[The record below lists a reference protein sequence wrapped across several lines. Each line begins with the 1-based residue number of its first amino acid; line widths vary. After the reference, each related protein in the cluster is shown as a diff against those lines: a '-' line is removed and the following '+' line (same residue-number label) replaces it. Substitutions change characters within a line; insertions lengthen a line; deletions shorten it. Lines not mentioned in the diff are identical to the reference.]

1 MLNGW
6 PNSRQHSNN
15 QQSAFSIQHSA
26 FNNPTMPSAFSNR
39 RSAIAALATAVVIT
53 VANPALAQPRYSAK
67 QTGDI
72 VQLRDSRTDTTVSVM
87 TSLSNAYEM
96 VVKGQNLIRMTFAT
110 VDEFRAR
117 PGLNG
122 IPLLAPFANRLDEQ
136 AFYANGKKYNFDME
150 LGNVR
155 GAIPIHGYL
164 SSAKD
169 WKLVEAKADSSAA
182 WVTTRLDFYRNPQW
196 MQQFPFAHTLQMTYR
211 LQDGV
216 LEVRTRIEN
225 LSVEPMP
232 VAIGFHPYFQLTDSM
247 REDWTLSVG
256 AKTQWLLAQNKIPTG
271 ETEPIEKLFPNPHAV
286 PLKDF
291 DLDHV
296 FGDLERDAQG
306 RAVMSVK
313 GKAQQLDVVVGP
325 NYRSVVLYSP
335 NPANARGGAAGA
347 GGRGRG
353 GAAAQAPAAPAAETA
368 PAAPPTVALTG
379 TNPNVP
385 NRGFIAFEPM
395 VGITDS
401 MNLAHKGLYKELQS
415 IPPGGTWQESFW
427 LRPKGF

>member
-1 MLNGW
+1 MRSTMN
-6 PNSRQHSNN
+6 R
-15 QQSAFSIQHSA
+15 AFTVVA
-26 FNNPTMPSAFSNR
+26 CLCAVLVFPD
-39 RSAIAALATAVVIT
+39 RSA
-53 VANPALAQPRYSAK
+53 AQARYSIK

-72 VQLRDSRTDTTVSVM
+72 VQLRDARSDTTVSVM

-110 VDEFRAR
+110 VDEFRDR

-155 GAIPIHGYL
+155 GTIPIHGYL
-164 SSAKD
+164 SAAKD
-169 WKLVEAKADSSAA
+169 WKLVEAKADGKAA
-182 WVTTRLDFYRNPQW
+182 WVTNRLEFYRNPQW
-196 MQQFPFAHTLQMTYR
+196 MKQFPFAHTLQMTYR

-216 LEVRTRIEN
+216 LEVQTRIEN

-232 VAIGFHPYFQLTDSM
+232 VAIGFHPYFQLTDST
-247 REDWTLSVG
+247 REDWTISVG
-256 AKTQWLLAQNKIPTG
+256 ARSQWLLAENKIPTG
-271 ETEPIEKLFPNPHAV
+271 ETEPIGKLFPDPHAV

-313 GKAQQLDVVVGP
+313 GKSQQLDVLVGP
-325 NYRSVVLYSP
+325 NYRSIVLYSP
-335 NPANARGGAAGA
+335 NPANARGRGA
-347 GGRGRG
+347 GRGRG
-353 GAAAQAPAAPAAETA
+353 APATATAPAPAAPAS
-368 PAAPPTVALTG
+368 PTVPLTG
-379 TNPNVP
+379 TNPNIP

-395 VGITDS
+395 VGITSS

>member
-1 MLNGW
+1 MSE
-6 PNSRQHSNN
+6 P
-15 QQSAFSIQHSA
+15 QSTIPKIS
-26 FNNPTMPSAFSNR
+26 MPSTISNR
-39 RSAIAALATAVVIT
+39 RSAIVALAAAALACATA
-53 VANPALAQPRYSAK
+53 AGAQSRYSAK

-72 VQLRDSRTDTTVSVM
+72 VQLRDTRTDTTVSVM

-96 VVKGQNLIRMTFAT
+96 VVKGQNLIRMTFAS

-164 SSAKD
+164 SGAKD
-169 WKLVEAKADSSAA
+169 WTLVEAKADGNAA
-182 WVTTRLDFYRNPQW
+182 WVTSKLDFYRNPQW
-196 MQQFPFAHTLQMTYR
+196 MKQFPFAHTLQMTYR

-232 VAIGFHPYFQLTDSM
+232 VAIGFHPYFQLTDST
-247 REDWTLSVG
+247 REDWTLSIG
-256 AKTQWLLAQNKIPTG
+256 AKTQWLLAPNKVPTG
-271 ETEPIEKLFPNPHAV
+271 ETEPIQKLLPDPHAV
-286 PLKDF
+286 ALKDF

-313 GKAQQLDVVVGP
+313 GKTQQLDVLLGP
-325 NYRSVVLYSP
+325 NYRAVVLYSP
-335 NPANARGGAAGA
+335 NPANARGGGA

-353 GAAAQAPAAPAAETA
+353 GAADAGAPVAAT
-368 PAAPPTVALTG
+368 PPTVPLTG
-379 TNPNVP
+379 TNAVLP

-401 MNLAHKGLYKELQS
+401 MNLAQKGLYKELQS

>member
-1 MLNGW
+1 MNRSFKAVIFAGFCGFLAF
-6 PNSRQHSNN
+6 PNL
-15 QQSAFSIQHSA
+15 SA
-26 FNNPTMPSAFSNR
+26 
-39 RSAIAALATAVVIT
+39 
-53 VANPALAQPRYSAK
+53 AQARYSAK

-72 VQLRDSRTDTTVSVM
+72 VQLRDARTDTTVSVM
-87 TSLSNAYEM
+87 TTLSNAYEM
-96 VVKGQNLIRMTFAT
+96 VVKGQNLIRMTFAS
-110 VDEFRAR
+110 VDDFRAR

-155 GAIPIHGYL
+155 GAIPIHSYL
-164 SSAKD
+164 SGAKD
-169 WKLVEAKADSSAA
+169 WTLVEAKADGNAA
-182 WVTTRLDFYRNPQW
+182 WVTNKLEFYRNPQW
-196 MQQFPFAHTLQMTYR
+196 MKQFPFAHILQMTYR

-216 LEVRTRIEN
+216 LEVQTRIEN
-225 LSVEPMP
+225 LSIEPMP
-232 VAIGFHPYFQLTDSM
+232 VAIGFHPYFQLTDSS
-247 REDWTLSVG
+247 REDWTLSIG
-256 AKTQWLLAQNKIPTG
+256 AKTHWLLAQNKIPTG
-271 ETEPIEKLFPNPHAV
+271 ETEPIQKIFPDPHAV
-286 PLKDF
+286 ALKDV
-291 DLDHV
+291 DLDDV

-313 GKAQQLDVVVGP
+313 GKAQQLDVLLGP

-335 NPANARGGAAGA
+335 NPANARGGGA
-347 GGRGRG
+347 GGAGRGRG
-353 GAAAQAPAAPAAETA
+353 GQAPNAATTPTPATS
-368 PAAPPTVALTG
+368 PAVPLTG
-379 TNPNVP
+379 TNPNLP

-401 MNLAHKGLYKELQS
+401 MNLAQKGLYKELQS

>member
-1 MLNGW
+1 MN
-6 PNSRQHSNN
+6 R
-15 QQSAFSIQHSA
+15 AFTVVA
-26 FNNPTMPSAFSNR
+26 CLCAVLVFPD
-39 RSAIAALATAVVIT
+39 RSA
-53 VANPALAQPRYSAK
+53 AQARYSIK

-72 VQLRDSRTDTTVSVM
+72 VQLRDARSDTTVSVM

-110 VDEFRAR
+110 VDEFRDR

-155 GAIPIHGYL
+155 GTIPIHGYL
-164 SSAKD
+164 SAAKD
-169 WKLVEAKADSSAA
+169 WKLVEAKADGKAA
-182 WVTTRLDFYRNPQW
+182 WVTNRLEFYRNPQW
-196 MQQFPFAHTLQMTYR
+196 MKQFPFAHTLQMTYR

-216 LEVRTRIEN
+216 LEVQTRIEN

-232 VAIGFHPYFQLTDSM
+232 VAIGFHPYFQLTDST
-247 REDWTLSVG
+247 REDWTISVG
-256 AKTQWLLAQNKIPTG
+256 ARSQWLLAENKIPTG
-271 ETEPIEKLFPNPHAV
+271 ETEPIGKLFPDPHAV

-313 GKAQQLDVVVGP
+313 GKSQQLDVLVGP

-335 NPANARGGAAGA
+335 NPANARGRGA
-347 GGRGRG
+347 GRGRG
-353 GAAAQAPAAPAAETA
+353 APATAPVAPAS
-368 PAAPPTVALTG
+368 PTVPLTG
-379 TNPNVP
+379 TNPNIP

-395 VGITDS
+395 VGITNS

-427 LRPKGF
+427 VRPKGF

>member
-1 MLNGW
+1 MHRVFSVVALLCAVL
-6 PNSRQHSNN
+6 
-15 QQSAFSIQHSA
+15 AF
-26 FNNPTMPSAFSNR
+26 PD
-39 RSAIAALATAVVIT
+39 RSA
-53 VANPALAQPRYSAK
+53 AQARYSIK

-72 VQLRDSRTDTTVSVM
+72 VQLRDARSDTTVSVM

-155 GAIPIHGYL
+155 GTIPIHGYL
-164 SSAKD
+164 SSARD
-169 WKLVEAKADSSAA
+169 WKLVEAKADGKAA
-182 WVTTRLDFYRNPQW
+182 WVTNRLEFYRNPQW
-196 MQQFPFAHTLQMTYR
+196 MKQFPFAHNLQMTYR

-216 LEVRTRIEN
+216 LEVQTRIEN

-232 VAIGFHPYFQLTDSM
+232 VAIGFHPYFQLTDST
-247 REDWTLSVG
+247 REDWVISVG
-256 AKTQWLLAQNKIPTG
+256 ARSQWLLAENKIPTG
-271 ETEPIEKLFPNPHAV
+271 ETEPIGKLFPDPQAV

-296 FGDLERDAQG
+296 FGDLERDGQG
-306 RAVMSVK
+306 RAVMSVR
-313 GKAQQLDVVVGP
+313 GKSQQLEVIVGP
-325 NYRSVVLYSP
+325 NYRAMVLYSP
-335 NPANARGGAAGA
+335 NPASARGGGT
-347 GGRGRG
+347 GRGRG
-353 GAAAQAPAAPAAETA
+353 APPSPAAAGSSPSVP
-368 PAAPPTVALTG
+368 LTG
-379 TNPNVP
+379 TSPNIP

-395 VGITDS
+395 VGITNS

-427 LRPKGF
+427 LRPRGF

>member
-1 MLNGW
+1 MT
-6 PNSRQHSNN
+6 SF
-15 QQSAFSIQHSA
+15 A
-26 FNNPTMPSAFSNR
+26 
-39 RSAIAALATAVVIT
+39 AVVLL
-53 VANPALAQPRYSAK
+53 VAAVNPAVAQPRYSIK

-72 VQLRDSRTDTTVSVM
+72 VQLRDTRTDTTVSVM

-164 SSAKD
+164 SAAKD
-169 WKLVEAKADSSAA
+169 WKMVEAKADVNAA
-182 WVTTRLDFYRNPQW
+182 WVTNKLDFYRNPQW

-216 LEVRTRIEN
+216 LEVRTRIDN
-225 LSVEPMP
+225 LSIEPMP
-232 VAIGFHPYFQLTDSM
+232 VAIGFHPYFQLTDST

-271 ETEPIEKLFPNPHAV
+271 ETEPIEKFFPDRHAV

-313 GKAQQLDVVVGP
+313 GKTQQLDVLVGP
-325 NYRSVVLYSP
+325 NYKAIVLYSP
-335 NPANARGGAAGA
+335 NPANARGGGG

-353 GAAAQAPAAPAAETA
+353 AGGPPA
-368 PAAPPTVALTG
+368 PAAPPATTTPGVALTG
-379 TNPNVP
+379 TSENVP
-385 NRGFIAFEPM
+385 NRGFIAIEPM

-401 MNLAHKGLYKELQS
+401 MNLAQKGLYKELQS
-415 IPPGGTWQESFW
+415 VPPGGTWQESFW

>member
-1 MLNGW
+1 MKL
-6 PNSRQHSNN
+6 NSRHH
-15 QQSAFSIQHSA
+15 AVLIL
-26 FNNPTMPSAFSNR
+26 
-39 RSAIAALATAVVIT
+39 AIATASATS
-53 VANPALAQPRYSAK
+53 LSAQERYSAK

-72 VQLRDSRTDTTVSVM
+72 VQLRDTKTDTTVSVM
-87 TSLSNAYEM
+87 TSVSNAYEM

-122 IPLLAPFANRLDEQ
+122 IPLLAPFANRLDEP

-155 GAIPIHGYL
+155 GPIPIHGYL
-164 SSAKD
+164 SGAKD
-169 WKLVEAKADSSAA
+169 WKMVEAKADGNAA
-182 WVTTRLDFYRNPQW
+182 WVTNQLDFYRNPQW
-196 MQQFPFAHTLQMTYR
+196 MQQFPFAHTLTMTYR

-225 LSVEPMP
+225 VSIEPMP
-232 VAIGFHPYFQLTDSM
+232 VAIGFHPYFQLTDST
-247 REDWTLSVG
+247 REDWTLSIG
-256 AKTQWLLAQNKIPTG
+256 AKTHWLLAENKIPTG
-271 ETEPIEKLFPNPHAV
+271 ETEPIEKMFSDRHAV

-291 DLDHV
+291 DLDDV
-296 FGDLERDAQG
+296 YGDLERDAQG
-306 RAVMSVK
+306 RAVVSVK
-313 GKAQQLDVVVGP
+313 GKGQQLDVILGP
-325 NYRSVVLYSP
+325 NYKSIVLYSP
-335 NPANARGGAAGA
+335 NPANARGGAG

-353 GAAAQAPAAPAAETA
+353 GNAPTPAPAPTPAAPSV
-368 PAAPPTVALTG
+368 PLTG
-379 TNPNVP
+379 MNPNLP
-385 NRGFIAFEPM
+385 NRGFMAIEPM

-415 IPPGGTWQESFW
+415 IPPGGKWEESFW

>member
-1 MLNGW
+1 MKQ
-6 PNSRQHSNN
+6 PFR
-15 QQSAFSIQHSA
+15 
-26 FNNPTMPSAFSNR
+26 
-39 RSAIAALATAVVIT
+39 AIALAAGVSGTLALHTAAAVQ
-53 VANPALAQPRYSAK
+53 ARYTAR
-67 QTGDI
+67 QTGDV
-72 VQLRDSRTDTTVSVM
+72 VQLRDNRTDTTVSVL

-96 VVKGQNLIRMTFAT
+96 VVKGQNVIRVPFAS
-110 VDEFRAR
+110 VDEFRTR

-136 AFYANGKKYNFDME
+136 AFYANGRKYNFDME

-164 SSAKD
+164 SAAKD
-169 WKLVEAKADSSAA
+169 WKLVEAKADANSA
-182 WVTTRLDFYRNPQW
+182 WITSKLDFYRNPQW
-196 MQQFPFAHTLQMTYR
+196 MKQFPFAHTLEMTYR

-216 LEVRTRIEN
+216 LEVRTRIDN
-225 LSVEPMP
+225 LSNEPMP
-232 VAIGFHPYFQLTDSM
+232 VAVGFHPYFQLTDST
-247 REDWTLSVG
+247 REEWTLSIG

-271 ETEPIEKLFPNPHAV
+271 ETEPIQKFFPDPHAV
-286 PLKDF
+286 ALKDF

-313 GKAQQLDVVVGP
+313 GKTQQLDVLLGP

-335 NPANARGGAAGA
+335 NPATARGGG
-347 GGRGRG
+347 GSGRGRG
-353 GAAAQAPAAPAAETA
+353 QAPAEGAATSPASGVSI
-368 PAAPPTVALTG
+368 PLTG
-379 TNPNVP
+379 APNTAP

-395 VGITDS
+395 AGITNS

-415 IPPGGTWQESFW
+415 VAPGGTWQESFW
-427 LRPKGF
+427 LRPSRF

>member
-1 MLNGW
+1 VAAPKVRFGVD
-6 PNSRQHSNN
+6 N
-15 QQSAFSIQHSA
+15 QQSTTLRISMQ
-26 FNNPTMPSAFSNR
+26 
-39 RSAIAALATAVVIT
+39 SAISNQKSAILPFAVAAVLTATANI
-53 VANPALAQPRYSAK
+53 ASAQPRYSAK

-72 VQLRDSRTDTTVSVM
+72 VQLRDTKTDTTVSVM
-87 TSLSNAYEM
+87 TSVSNAYEM
-96 VVKGQNLIRMTFAT
+96 VVKGQNLIRITFAT
-110 VDEFRAR
+110 VDDFRAR

-122 IPLLAPFANRLDEQ
+122 IPLLAPFANRLDET

-155 GAIPIHGYL
+155 GPIPIHGYL
-164 SSAKD
+164 TGAKD
-169 WKLVEAKADSSAA
+169 WKMVEVKADGNAA
-182 WVTTRLDFYRNPQW
+182 WVTNQLDFYRNPQW
-196 MQQFPFAHTLQMTYR
+196 MQQFPFAHTLTMTYR

-216 LEVRTRIEN
+216 LEVRTRIDN

-232 VAIGFHPYFQLTDSM
+232 VAIGFHPYFQLTDSS
-247 REDWTLSVG
+247 REDWTLSVA
-256 AKTQWLLAQNKIPTG
+256 AKTRWLLAQNKIPTG
-271 ETEPIEKLFPNPHAV
+271 ETEPIEKFFPDPKAIA
-286 PLKDF
+286 LKDF
-291 DLDHV
+291 DLDDV

-313 GKAQQLDVVVGP
+313 GKGQQLDVLLGP
-325 NYRSVVLYSP
+325 NYRSIVLYSP
-335 NPANARGGAAGA
+335 NPANARGGGG

-353 GAAAQAPAAPAAETA
+353 QNPAPSAPTATPAAPN
-368 PAAPPTVALTG
+368 VSLTG
-379 TNPNVP
+379 TNANVP

-415 IPPGGTWQESFW
+415 IPPGGSWQESFW

>member
-1 MLNGW
+1 MRDPIRDPDANTMQEHMTSETAL
-6 PNSRQHSNN
+6 SHRQPAMTSF
-15 QQSAFSIQHSA
+15 A
-26 FNNPTMPSAFSNR
+26 
-39 RSAIAALATAVVIT
+39 AVVLL
-53 VANPALAQPRYSAK
+53 VAAVNPAVAQPRYSIK

-72 VQLRDSRTDTTVSVM
+72 VQLRDTRTDTTVSVM

-164 SSAKD
+164 SAAKD
-169 WKLVEAKADSSAA
+169 WKMVEAKADVNAA
-182 WVTTRLDFYRNPQW
+182 WVTNKLDFYRNPQW

-216 LEVRTRIEN
+216 LEVRTRIDN
-225 LSVEPMP
+225 LSIEPMP
-232 VAIGFHPYFQLTDSM
+232 VAIGFHPYFQLTDST

-271 ETEPIEKLFPNPHAV
+271 ETEPIEKFFPDRHAV

-313 GKAQQLDVVVGP
+313 GKTQQLDVLVGP
-325 NYRSVVLYSP
+325 NYKAIVLYSP
-335 NPANARGGAAGA
+335 NPANARGGGG

-353 GAAAQAPAAPAAETA
+353 AGGPPA
-368 PAAPPTVALTG
+368 PAAPPVTTTPGVALTG
-379 TNPNVP
+379 TSENVP
-385 NRGFIAFEPM
+385 NRGFIAIEPM

-401 MNLAHKGLYKELQS
+401 MNLAQKGLYKELQS
-415 IPPGGTWQESFW
+415 VPPGGTWQESFW